1 MALQTVS
8 ATQKWKKNEDKIKGT
23 ILGTKRRNDLCLHS
37 GFVLKLD
44 MPVSEA
50 LFAFPGFGAVSL
62 LTRCVRVKVGGG
74 DERAP
79 SPHPF

>member
-50 LFAFPGFGAVSL
+50 PVSYTH
-62 LTRCVRVKVGGG
+62 LTLPTKLSV
-74 DERAP
+74 
-79 SPHPF
+79 